1 MRIFGSEKLDGMLQ
15 RLGLEEGEAITHS
28 WINKAVEKAQSK
40 VEAHNFEIRKLLRF
54 DDVMNDQRQVIFA
67 QRKDIMDSKDVHD
80 TVVDMRHETIE
91 VIIDNAIPEGSFAD
105 QWDATTFRAEVAQYL
120 ALDIPAEEW
129 FNEDGIA
136 EIELSDR
143 LTAMSD
149 KHMAEKAVR
158 FTPDVMRVAEKSLL
172 LQVLDQQWKEHL
184 LSLDQLRQGIGLRAY
199 AQKDPLNEYK
209 REAFHMFELMLDK
222 MRRTVTMALSHV
234 ELRPPEEQQQAAA
247 APQQAAP
254 QASLR
259 QQAKL
264 DVMIHALV
272 GLERNINIVMERL
285 ARRKAISSCYD

>member
-1 MRIFGSEKLDGMLQ
+1 
-15 RLGLEEGEAITHS
+15 
-28 WINKAVEKAQSK
+28 
-40 VEAHNFEIRKLLRF
+40 
-54 DDVMNDQRQVIFA
+54 
-67 QRKDIMDSKDVHD
+67 
-80 TVVDMRHETIE
+80 MRHETIE

-120 ALDIPAEEW
+120 ALDIPAEDW

-247 APQQAAP
+247 APQQATP
-254 QASLR
+254 QAKP
-259 QQAKL
+259 APTGK
-264 DVMIHALV
+264 I
-272 GLERNINIVMERL
+272 GRNDPCPCGSG
-285 ARRKAISSCYD
+285 KKYKHCHGAIS